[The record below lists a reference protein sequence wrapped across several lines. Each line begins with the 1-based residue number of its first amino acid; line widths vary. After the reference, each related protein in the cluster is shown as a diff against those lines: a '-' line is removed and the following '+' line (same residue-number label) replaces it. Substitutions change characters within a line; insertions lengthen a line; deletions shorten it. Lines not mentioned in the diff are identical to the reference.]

1 MNKWC
6 LYFAF
11 GSNLNTARMRGRCPS
26 MRVIGKATLSG
37 WRLVERLYAD
47 IEPGN
52 GRVNG
57 ILYAVSHFD
66 LRALDYYEG
75 APRVYARRLMTIEYN
90 NARYLAYTYIM
101 TPATARRRQGIPFPE
116 KYRMICAAGAAE
128 HHLHIPEFNRRE
140 VFA

>member
-1 MNKWC
+1 MQDWC

-52 GRVNG
+52 GKVNG

-75 APRVYARRLMTIEYN
+75 APRVYASRLMTIEYN
-90 NARYLAYTYIM
+90 NAR
-101 TPATARRRQGIPFPE
+101 
-116 KYRMICAAGAAE
+116 
-128 HHLHIPEFNRRE
+128 
-140 VFA
+140 

>member
-1 MNKWC
+1 MKKWC

-26 MRVIGKATLSG
+26 MRVIGKATLPG

-57 ILYAVSHFD
+57 ILYAISNFD
-66 LRALDYYEG
+66 LQALDYYEG
-75 APRVYARRLMTIEYN
+75 APYVYARRLMTIEYN
-90 NARYLAYTYIM
+90 GDRYLAYTYIM
-101 TPATARRRQGIPFPE
+101 TPDTVKKRNGIPFPE
-116 KYRMICAAGAAE
+116 RYRMICAVGAAE
-128 HHLHIPEFNRRE
+128 HNLMIPEFNKKG
-140 VFA
+140 VLA